1 MEDAKMKIGSLL
13 LEKTVLLSPMSGV
26 THIPF
31 RLICKEM
38 GAGLVYTEFTS
49 SWGLMKEN
57 LAALR
62 RIEIHPDEHP
72 VGAQIFGSDPEVLA
86 EAARLVVQQGADL
99 VDINMGCWVPKVVKS
114 GSCAALLRDKGLA
127 RNLMLAVVQAV
138 DVPVTIKMRKG
149 WDGGGFEALE
159 IAQIAQDVGIKA
171 VTIHGRS
178 AKQGF
183 KGKSDWG
190 AIADVKKLVSIPVIA
205 NGDIFT
211 PQDVLRVMEETGCNG
226 VMIGRA
232 ACGNPWL
239 FKEIQHFLSTGN
251 VLPSPTLGERA
262 QIMLR
267 HARHWGDLVG
277 EEKAMR
283 EMRKHFCWYVRGLRE
298 ASRLREKLTKV
309 ETLPELE
316 EVLYKKW
323 NVHEICHSGQSEG
336 IPVSFNH
343 LIN

>member
-1 MEDAKMKIGSLL
+1 MEGSKMKIGSLI
-13 LEKTVLLSPMSGV
+13 LENPVLLSPMSGV
-26 THIPF
+26 THMPF

-62 RIEIHPDEHP
+62 RIEIHPGEHP
-72 VGAQIFGSDPEVLA
+72 VGAQIFGSDPVVLA

-114 GSCAALLRDKGLA
+114 GSCAALLRDKELA
-127 RNLMLAVVQAV
+127 KDIMSAVVQAV

-149 WDGGGFEALE
+149 WDIDGFEALE
-159 IAQIAQDVGIKA
+159 VAHIAEEAGVQA

-183 KGKSDWG
+183 KGKCDWN
-190 AIADVKKLVSIPVIA
+190 AIAEIKKTVSIPVIA

-211 PQDVLRVMEETGCNG
+211 PQDVVRVMEETGCDG
-226 VMIGRA
+226 LMLGRA
-232 ACGNPWL
+232 VCGNPWL
-239 FKEIQHFLSTGN
+239 FREINQFLSTGSA
-251 VLPSPTLGERA
+251 LPSPGVEDRA
-262 QIMLR
+262 HIILR
-267 HARHWGDLVG
+267 HARHWAELVG

-283 EMRKHFCWYVRGLRE
+283 EMRKHFCWYVRGLRD
-298 ASRLREKLTKV
+298 AARLREKFVKV
-309 ETLPELE
+309 TTLAELE
-316 EVLYKKW
+316 NILT
-323 NVHEICHSGQSEG
+323 SFASQS
-336 IPVSFNH
+336 
-343 LIN
+343 LIFINTGLRSQMPDRMLTT